1 MSALEIFCALFAAV
15 GVVTVVWLLLSALLT
30 PCPGK
35 DHTLVTLLPTQGDGD
50 NLEPALRAALWQF
63 HTSGL
68 SHPLVVVD
76 CGLNE
81 LGQERLR
88 LLRTRWPGVEVCGVE
103 EVVGVIDS
111 SLSNL

>member
-1 MSALEIFCALFAAV
+1 
-15 GVVTVVWLLLSALLT
+15 
-30 PCPGK
+30 
-35 DHTLVTLLPTQGDGD
+35 
-50 NLEPALRAALWQF
+50 
-63 HTSGL
+63 
-68 SHPLVVVD
+68 VVD